1 MGNALNSRTR
11 RLMISPARIAFFNHS
26 GGSNMSPETVV
37 AGSAERVDSYVQNSD
52 RPNADST
59 ISLWTL
65 GMVSFFANTNLTTLE
80 PMGLAASRRLESGLQ
95 LTGMA

>member
-1 MGNALNSRTR
+1 
-11 RLMISPARIAFFNHS
+11 
-26 GGSNMSPETVV
+26 MSPETVV
-37 AGSAERVDSYVQNSD
+37 AGSAERFDSYVQHSD